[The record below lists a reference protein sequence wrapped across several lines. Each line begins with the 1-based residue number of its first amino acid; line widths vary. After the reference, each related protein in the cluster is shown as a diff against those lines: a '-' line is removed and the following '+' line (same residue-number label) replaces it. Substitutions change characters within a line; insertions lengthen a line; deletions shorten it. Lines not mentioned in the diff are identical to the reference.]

1 MKPSTR
7 AVLALMREQGVD
19 GVTPALALTEVG
31 TMRLAARIAE
41 LRAEGHDIVNVGFT
55 TPTRKHVA
63 LYVLREQQQLAL
75 AYEVLALVRAEVAAK
90 SPWCRTC
97 NPAGA
102 S

>member
-7 AVLALMREQGVD
+7 AVLALLREQGVD
-19 GVTPALALTEVG
+19 GVTPALALSEVG

-41 LRAEGHDIVNVGFT
+41 LRAEGHDIVNIGFT

-75 AYEVLALVRAEVAAK
+75 VLALVRAEVAAK

>member
-7 AVLALMREQGVD
+7 AVLALLREQGVD
-19 GVTPALALTEVG
+19 GVTPALALSEVG

-75 AYEVLALVRAEVAAK
+75 VLALVRAEVAAK